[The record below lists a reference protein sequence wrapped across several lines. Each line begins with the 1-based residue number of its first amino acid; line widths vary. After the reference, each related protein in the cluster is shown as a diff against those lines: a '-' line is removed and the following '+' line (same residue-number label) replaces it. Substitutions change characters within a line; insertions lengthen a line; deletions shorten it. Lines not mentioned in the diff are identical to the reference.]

1 MLATTNAAK
10 ARELAALLT
19 GIPYRLRSVAEFPG
33 VTLPPE
39 GADSYVAN
47 ALGKARAAAAATG
60 MLALADD
67 SGIEVDA
74 LGGAPG
80 VLSARF
86 GGEGL
91 SDAERCA
98 KMLEALKG
106 VLPLKRSARYRCVIA
121 IAEPGGREA
130 TAEGEVDGHPAR
142 PAHGHRRLRLRSALL
157 LSAAGRHLR
166 PALRGGEARGEPSG
180 HRDGARPRAAAEL
193 APRRPRVLARPPA
206 RVDAGGTILLTVA

>member
-1 MLATTNAAK
+1 VLATANAAK
-10 ARELAALLT
+10 ARELAALLA
-19 GIPYRLRSVAEFPG
+19 GIPYRLRSLADFPH

-39 GADSYVAN
+39 GADSYVEN
-47 ALGKARAAAAATG
+47 ALGKARAVVAATG
-60 MLALADD
+60 TLALADD

-80 VLSARF
+80 VLSARY

-121 IAEPGGREA
+121 IAEPGGREV
-130 TAEGEVDGHPAR
+130 TTEGTVDGILLDDRVGTGGFGYDPIFYYPPLDATFAQLGADEKHAVSHRGIAMAR
-142 PAHGHRRLRLRSALL
+142 ARALL
-157 LSAAGRHLR
+157 MDWRRAGAA
-166 PALRGGEARGEPSG
+166 S
-180 HRDGARPRAAAEL
+180 
-193 APRRPRVLARPPA
+193 
-206 RVDAGGTILLTVA
+206 

>member
-1 MLATTNAAK
+1 VLATTNAAK

-19 GIPYRLRSVAEFPG
+19 GIPYRLRSLADFPG

-39 GADSYVAN
+39 GADSYVEN
-47 ALGKARAAAAATG
+47 ALGKARAAATATG
-60 MLALADD
+60 MLVLADD

-91 SDAERCA
+91 SDVERCA
-98 KMLEALKG
+98 KMLEALKS

-130 TAEGEVDGHPAR
+130 TVEGTVEGILLDQRMGTGGFGYDPIFYYPPLDSTFAQLSEEEKHAVSHRGIALAR
-142 PAHGHRRLRLRSALL
+142 ARALL
-157 LSAAGRHLR
+157 QNWR
-166 PALRGGEARGEPSG
+166 
-180 HRDGARPRAAAEL
+180 
-193 APRRPRVLARPPA
+193 
-206 RVDAGGTILLTVA
+206 T